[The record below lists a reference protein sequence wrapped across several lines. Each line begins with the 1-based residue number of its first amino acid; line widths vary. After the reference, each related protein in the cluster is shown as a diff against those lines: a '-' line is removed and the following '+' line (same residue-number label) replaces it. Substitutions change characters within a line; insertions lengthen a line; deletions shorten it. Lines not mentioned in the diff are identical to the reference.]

1 MRAIMTVTS
10 LDHVGI
16 FAAVTTKLAE
26 LGVNILDVSQTLMD
40 EYFTAIF
47 LVDLGGSERSIQEVR
62 EAVREVEQRERLSI
76 QLQSEEIFKAM
87 HTI

>member
-1 MRAIMTVTS
+1 MRAIMTVTG

-16 FAAVTTKLAE
+16 FAAVTTKLAQ

-40 EYFTAIF
+40 EYFTAI
-47 LVDLGGSERSIQEVR
+47 LLCDLSRSEHSIQQVR
-62 EAVREVEQRERLSI
+62 EAMREVEQQERLSI

>member
-1 MRAIMTVTS
+1 MRAIMTVTG

-26 LGVNILDVSQTLMD
+26 LQVNILDVSQTLMD
-40 EYFTAIF
+40 EYFTAI
-47 LVDLGGSERSIQEVR
+47 LLCDLSGSGHSVQQVR
-62 EAVREVEQRERLSI
+62 EAMHGIEERERLSI

>member
-1 MRAIMTVTS
+1 MRAIMTVTG

-16 FAAVTTKLAE
+16 FAAVTTELAR

-40 EYFTAIF
+40 EYFTAI
-47 LVDLGGSERSIQEVR
+47 LLCDLSGSQHGIQQVR
-62 EAVREVEQRERLSI
+62 EALRSVEAQERLSI